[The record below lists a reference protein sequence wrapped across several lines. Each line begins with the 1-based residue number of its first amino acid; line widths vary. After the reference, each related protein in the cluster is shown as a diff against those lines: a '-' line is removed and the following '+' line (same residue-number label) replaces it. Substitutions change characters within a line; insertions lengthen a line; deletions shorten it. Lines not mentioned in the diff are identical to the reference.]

1 MDGGGAPAAQDD
13 AAAGLPLFRPE
24 VLQERQSQWLGTI
37 LLRPRAMHYWFG
49 AVAALTV
56 AAIVAALVLGSY
68 TRKARVT
75 GYLVPV
81 QGMARVFAPR
91 AGVAT
96 ALHVQEGEQVRQG
109 QVLVSLSTEEQSAA
123 LGDTQARAARE
134 LAAQRDSLDADRVR
148 TELLFR
154 QQRATLAER
163 LAAMQLEQRNM
174 EQEIAL
180 QKSRLAL
187 ARQAEARL
195 RELQAG
201 GYIPEQQLRA
211 ASEAA
216 LDQEA
221 RLQALERSLIAL
233 GRERATLEGEQHDL
247 PLKMAGQGAA
257 IARGVAAAT
266 RELAE
271 VEARRALLIT
281 APQGGTVTAIHT
293 SAGAAVS
300 PGTPLLS
307 IVPHDA
313 LLVAQLY
320 APSRA
325 IGFVRRG
332 QQVYLRYR
340 AYPYQKFGH
349 YLGQIMS
356 VSRTAIEPGEL
367 PAMFAA
373 GTGGA
378 AAEPM
383 YRITVALARQDVT
396 AYGKALPLQPG
407 MQLDADILL
416 ERRRLYEWALDPVFT
431 LTGTWN
437 R

>member
-1 MDGGGAPAAQDD
+1 MDGGGLAAQGD
-13 AAAGLPLFRPE
+13 AAVGLPLFRPE

-37 LLRPRAMHYWFG
+37 LLRPRAMHFWFA

-56 AAIVAALVLGSY
+56 AAIVAALVFGSY

-75 GYLVPV
+75 GWLVPV
-81 QGMARVFAPR
+81 QGLARVFAPR

-96 ALHVQEGEQVRQG
+96 ALQVQEGEQVRQG
-109 QVLVSLSTEEQSAA
+109 QMLVSLSTEEQSAA
-123 LGDTQARAARE
+123 LGDTQARAAHE

-148 TELLFR
+148 IGQLFR

-163 LAAMQLEQRNM
+163 LDAMQLEQRSM

-201 GYIPEQQLRA
+201 GYIPDQQLRA

-216 LDQEA
+216 LDQA
-221 RLQALERSLIAL
+221 AKLQALERGVIAL
-233 GRERATLEGEQHDL
+233 GRERAKLEGEQQDL
-247 PLKMAGQGAA
+247 PLKMAEQASL
-257 IARGVAAAT
+257 IARGVAAAG

-281 APQGGTVTAIHT
+281 APQAGTVTAIHT

-313 LLVAQLY
+313 LLVAHLY

-325 IGFVRRG
+325 IGFLRRG
-332 QQVYLRYR
+332 QQVQLRYR

-349 YLGQIMS
+349 YQGQVLS
-356 VSRTAIEPGEL
+356 VSRTAIEPNEL
-367 PAMFAA
+367 PAFAA
-373 GTGGA
+373 GTGGGA
-378 AAEPM
+378 AAEPL
-383 YRITVALARQDVT
+383 YRITVALARQDVI
-396 AYGKALPLQPG
+396 AYGKAHPLQTG

-416 ERRRLYEWALDPVFT
+416 ERRRLYEWALEPVFT
-431 LTGTWN
+431 LTGSWN